1 MIGQQAFHNVRAGA
15 SAILQWLTRTSV
27 HIQTRTEVKA
37 LQKTDPMLLIYEK
50 RFEDLVE
57 FGHHYENLVEA
68 LCDAAQKGIDAK
80 LEAVYQT
87 ERRWLETHYF
97 FVRPYVVAYLKLDS
111 EDDEQSIALQGHA
124 ADAFQTLYAA
134 PDLTILIESDNG
146 NMISRIVRTREA
158 LSAYAEHLR
167 QLIDREKS
175 CS

>member
-1 MIGQQAFHNVRAGA
+1 MTGQRALHNVRAGA
-15 SAILQWLTRTSV
+15 SAILQWLMFAP
-27 HIQTRTEVKA
+27 VKNETVVGKA
-37 LQKTDPMLLIYEK
+37 VYKTDPMHLIYEK

-57 FGHHYENLVEA
+57 FARHYETLVEA
-68 LCDAAQKGIDAK
+68 LCDAAQTGINAK
-80 LEAVYQT
+80 LEAIYHT
-87 ERRWLETHYF
+87 ERRWMETHYF
-97 FVRPYVVAYLKLDS
+97 FVRPYVVAYLRLDS
-111 EDDEQSIALQGHA
+111 EDDEQSITLQGHA

-134 PDLTILIESDNG
+134 PNLTVLIESDNG